1 MKTRTATKPATMTL
15 AERAALASNRVLEAE
30 AKNMSQSTVNRRYR
44 ELFAAQDACKASG
57 VWS

>member
-1 MKTRTATKPATMTL
+1 MKTRTATKPAPMTL
-15 AERAALASNRVLEAE
+15 AERATLAADRVLEAE
-30 AKNMSQSTVNRRYR
+30 AKNMSQSTINRRYR